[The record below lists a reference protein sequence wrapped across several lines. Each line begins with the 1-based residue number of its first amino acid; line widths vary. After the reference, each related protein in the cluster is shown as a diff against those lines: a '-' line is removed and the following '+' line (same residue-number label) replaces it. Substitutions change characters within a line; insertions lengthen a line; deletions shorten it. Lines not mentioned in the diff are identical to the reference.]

1 MLLKRFLILFLII
14 SVDLIPQSDL
24 LKTKINHIL
33 SKLPSTTRAGI
44 LIYDPITR
52 DTLFALNDTESM
64 IPASNTKLFTT
75 AAALSYLGNDF
86 ETSTKFYTDD
96 DDLKDGIIN
105 GNLYIKGFGNSLFG
119 ETDLLKTINKL
130 KSLGVF
136 KITGDVIGDDTYF
149 DDVYSRTDWIPDE
162 IANVTLPPV
171 SALVYE
177 NNKTVVARK
186 YKRRIRNYSVNISN
200 PPLHIANVMRER
212 LVNHQIEV
220 EGKSIAGTTPAN
232 VHLLD
237 DTRVHLTELL
247 NIINKNSDNFL
258 AECLF
263 KTIGAETS
271 GIQGNSFYAQQAVLT
286 YIRDNGIFSKGTSLV
301 DGSGISRFDQV
312 TPAALVG
319 VLENMYFDLVNF
331 ETFYNS
337 LSIAGVDG
345 TLRNR
350 LIGTAAYKNFRGKTG
365 TLNGVSSL
373 SGYLT
378 TTTGDDLIMSFI
390 FEFSRGGASRH
401 KRIQD
406 EIILLLTDWKSELSL
421 KK

>member
-1 MLLKRFLILFLII
+1 MFLKRFLILFL
-14 SVDLIPQSDL
+14 VLTFEFFPQSDL
-24 LKTKINHIL
+24 LKTKIHLIL
-33 SKLPSTTRAGI
+33 SKLPSTTKAGI

-52 DTLFALNDTESM
+52 DTLFALNATESM

-75 AAALSYLGNDF
+75 AAALSYLGKDF
-86 ETSTKFYTDD
+86 ETATRIYSDD
-96 DDLKDGIIN
+96 NNLEDGVIN

-119 ETDLLKTINKL
+119 ETELLTMIDKL
-130 KSLGVF
+130 KSLGIN
-136 KITGDVIGDDTYF
+136 KITGDIIGDDTYF
-149 DDVYSRTDWIPDE
+149 DDVYSRIDWIPDE

-177 NNKTVVARK
+177 NNKTVVTRK
-186 YKRRIRNYSVNISN
+186 YKRRIQNVSVNISN
-200 PPLHIANVMRER
+200 PPLHIAGVLRER
-212 LVNHQIEV
+212 LVNHKIEV
-220 EGKSIAGTTPAN
+220 VGNSKSGKTPDNSYLVDETKA
-232 VHLLD
+232 HI
-237 DTRVHLTELL
+237 TALL

-258 AECLF
+258 AECMF

-271 GIQGNSFYAQQAVLT
+271 GIQGNSFYAQQAILS
-286 YIRDNGIFSKGTSLV
+286 YIRDNGIFSPGTSLV

-312 TPAALVG
+312 TPAALIG
-319 VLENMYFDLVNF
+319 VLENMYFDLANF

-350 LIGTAAYKNFRGKTG
+350 LIGTAGQNNFRGKTG

-378 TTTGDDLIMSFI
+378 TNDGDDILLSFI
-390 FEFSRGGASRH
+390 FEFSKGGASLH

-406 EIILLLTDWKSELSL
+406 EIILLLTDWRSELSL
-421 KK
+421 EK